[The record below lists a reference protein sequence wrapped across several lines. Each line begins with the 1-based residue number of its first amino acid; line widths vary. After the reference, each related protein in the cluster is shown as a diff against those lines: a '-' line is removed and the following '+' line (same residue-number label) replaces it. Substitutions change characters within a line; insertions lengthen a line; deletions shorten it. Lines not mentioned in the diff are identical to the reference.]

1 MNESFLVLLLEGI
14 EDYNEQPDTEQL
26 AELYL
31 TLVLAFNLQYT
42 TPSFSFSSS
51 SPFASTLPNGMGTE
65 GEGRET
71 EAITAGERKL
81 SQSADMENALIKIL
95 AQRKQTK
102 YFTEKL
108 LLLFNREGK

>member
-14 EDYNEQPDTEQL
+14 ETYNEQPDTEQL

-42 TPSFSFSSS
+42 TPLSSFSSS
-51 SPFASTLPNGMGTE
+51 SPISSTLPNGVGMG
-65 GEGRET
+65 GRGA
-71 EAITAGERKL
+71 EAISAGERKL
-81 SQSADMENALIKIL
+81 SQGADMENALIKIL
-95 AQRKQTK
+95 AHRKQTK
-102 YFTEKL
+102 HFTEKL

>member
-1 MNESFLVLLLEGI
+1 MNESFLMLLLEGI
-14 EDYNEQPDTEQL
+14 ECYNEQPDTEQL

-42 TPSFSFSSS
+42 TPSFSSSSS
-51 SPFASTLPNGMGTE
+51 SPAVNTLPNGVGIE
-65 GEGRET
+65 GDGSGAS
-71 EAITAGERKL
+71 AITSGERKL
-81 SQSADMENALIKIL
+81 SQGADMENALIKIL